1 MWHDLMAASALVL
14 VLEGMLPFL
23 SPARYRMVMAQVLA
37 LGDGALR
44 RLGLLSMIA
53 GVLVLYTVR

>member
-1 MWHDLMAASALVL
+1 MAASALVL

-23 SPARYRMVMAQVLA
+23 SPARYRTVMVQVLA
-37 LGDGALR
+37 LGDVALR

-53 GVLVLYTVR
+53 GVLVLYSGR